1 MASSVIIL
9 YLQVF
14 IEFRF
19 TEGFFPKSC
28 TIARIVPIFKKEERD
43 KPINYRPISIL
54 TCFSKIFEKL
64 IYNLLLLKKNFE
76 ELIYNLIYLQ
86 YNLLNK
92 HNVGLIINT
101 QLCFS
106 K

>member
-14 IEFRF
+14 IEFCF

-28 TIARIVPIFKKEERD
+28 TIARIVKKAERD

-54 TCFSKIFEKL
+54 TCFFKI
-64 IYNLLLLKKNFE
+64 FE
-76 ELIYNLIYLQ
+76 ELIYKRV

-101 QLCFS
+101 QLCFL

>member
-14 IEFRF
+14 IEFCF
-19 TEGFFPKSC
+19 TEDFFPKSC
-28 TIARIVPIFKKEERD
+28 TIARIVPTFKIAERD

-54 TCFSKIFEKL
+54 TCFFKI
-64 IYNLLLLKKNFE
+64 FE
-76 ELIYNLIYLQ
+76 ELIYKRV

-101 QLCFS
+101 QLCFL